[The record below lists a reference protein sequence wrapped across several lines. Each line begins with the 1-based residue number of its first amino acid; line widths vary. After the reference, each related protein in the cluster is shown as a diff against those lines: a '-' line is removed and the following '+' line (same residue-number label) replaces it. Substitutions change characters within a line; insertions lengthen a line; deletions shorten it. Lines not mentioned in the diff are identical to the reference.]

1 MRNTLRAILFYILIH
16 LSVPL
21 CFSEMPNWPEK
32 PIRVIVPYTP
42 GGGTD
47 ALTRQLTERLS
58 AQYKWN
64 FIIENKPGGGGNIGL
79 ELLSKSRPDGY
90 TLAMGQTANLAINPA
105 AMNKLPFDAQKD
117 FVPIALVAEQP
128 TILVVKANSP
138 FKSISDLMKA
148 AKAST
153 SALKL
158 ASAGTGTVGHLAA
171 ELLAKRASV
180 QFLHVPYKGAVPA
193 ITDLLGGQ
201 TDLMFATPQAVLGL
215 IKSDKLKAL
224 AVTSSQRMGVL
235 PDVPTVSEKGYP
247 QFQAVDWK
255 VLLAP
260 ISTPVEVLNQLNS
273 AIEHVL
279 NQPQFA
285 SQLALEGSS
294 PLGGNLQKTA
304 KFVKD
309 EQAQWEQVVQS
320 ANIKLEP

>member
-1 MRNTLRAILFYILIH
+1 MLQFLRVLCICCSLYFTAP
-16 LSVPL
+16 LSFGQAL
-21 CFSEMPNWPEK
+21 HWPEK

-58 AQYKWN
+58 AEQRWS
-64 FIIENKPGGGGNIGL
+64 FIIDNKPGGGGNIGL
-79 ELLSKSRPDGY
+79 ELLAKSKPDGY

-105 AMNKLPFDAQKD
+105 AMSKMPFDAQKD
-117 FVPIALVAEQP
+117 FVPIAIVAEQP
-128 TILVVKANSP
+128 TILVVKADSP
-138 FKSISDLMKA
+138 FKNLSELMKA
-148 AKAST
+148 AKSNA

-171 ELLAKRASV
+171 ELLAKRAGV
-180 QFLHVPYKGAVPA
+180 EFLHIPYKGAVPA
-193 ITDLLGGQ
+193 MTDLLGGQ

-215 IKSDKLKAL
+215 IKADKIRAL
-224 AVTSSQRMGVL
+224 AVSSSKRMGIL
-235 PDVPTVSEKGYP
+235 PDVQTVAEGGYLK
-247 QFQAVDWK
+247 FQAVDWK

-260 ISTPVEVLNQLNS
+260 SSTPLEIQLKLNT

-279 NQPQFA
+279 NQPKFNA
-285 SQLALEGSS
+285 QLALEGSS

-304 KFVKD
+304 NFVKD

>member
-1 MRNTLRAILFYILIH
+1 MRNKLRVILLYVLLH
-16 LSVPL
+16 SSVPL
-21 CFSEMPNWPEK
+21 CFSQMPNWPEK

-58 AQYKWN
+58 SQYKWN

-79 ELLSKSRPDGY
+79 ELLAKSKPDGY

-105 AMNKLPFDAQKD
+105 AMSKLPFDAQKD

-128 TILVVKANSP
+128 TILVVKSSSP
-138 FKSISDLMKA
+138 FKSFSDLMKA
-148 AKAST
+148 AKGNASG
-153 SALKL
+153 LKL

-171 ELLAKRASV
+171 ELLAKRATV
-180 QFLHVPYKGAVPA
+180 QFLHIPYKGAVPA

-215 IKSDKLKAL
+215 IKADKLRAL
-224 AVTSSQRMGVL
+224 SVTSSQRMGVL
-235 PDVPTVSEKGYP
+235 PNVPTVSEKGYP

-260 ISTPVEVLNQLNS
+260 VLTPLEVLNTLNS

-294 PLGGNLQKTA
+294 ALGGNLQKTA
-304 KFVKD
+304 QFVKE